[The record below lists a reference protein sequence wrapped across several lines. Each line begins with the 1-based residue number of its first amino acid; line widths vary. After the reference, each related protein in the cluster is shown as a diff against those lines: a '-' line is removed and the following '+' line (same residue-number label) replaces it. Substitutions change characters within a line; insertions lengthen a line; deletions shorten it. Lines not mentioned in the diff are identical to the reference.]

1 MQLIRGIDHLNGD
14 HQPSVVSIG
23 NYDGVHRGHQH
34 VIETLLRKSDELNA
48 PAAVV
53 TFEPLAKEF
62 FNPDSVI
69 RLTSV
74 EERAQLLFSLG
85 VERVLC
91 IDFTKE
97 FAAYSPNKFVQ
108 DVLLNGLGAKYV
120 CVGDDFRFGKN
131 RSGDFAF
138 LQDAGKQHGFDVTAH
153 DTFTLQ
159 GQRVS
164 SGRVRDALFASDFL
178 LAEQL
183 LGRPYSM
190 QGVVEKGQQIGRTI
204 NFPTA
209 NIVLLD
215 ALLAVNGVYAVSVE
229 LAQENGGSH
238 SNTARRLQGVAN
250 VGTRPTVDGSE
261 KRLEVHLFDFDEDIY
276 GQTMNVLFHEKIR
289 DEQKFTSIDELKQQI
304 GKDAQQAAVYFRT

>member
-1 MQLIRGIDHLNGD
+1 MQLIRGIDQLSEN

-48 PAAVV
+48 PATVV

-62 FNPDSVI
+62 FNPNSVI
-69 RLTSV
+69 RITSV
-74 EERAQLLFSLG
+74 EERAELLFALG

-91 IDFTKE
+91 IDFNQG
-97 FAAYSPNKFVQ
+97 FAATSPNKFVQ
-108 DVLLNGLGAKYV
+108 DVLLDGLGAKYV

-138 LQDAGKQHGFDVTAH
+138 LQDAGAQHGFDVTAH
-153 DTFTLQ
+153 DTFALQ

-164 SGRVRDALFASDFL
+164 SGRVRDALVSSDFV

-183 LGRPYSM
+183 LGRAYAM
-190 QGVVEKGQQIGRTI
+190 QGVIEKGQQIGRTI

-209 NIVLLD
+209 NIVLPEV
-215 ALLAVNGVYAVSVE
+215 LLAVNGVYAVSVE
-229 LAQENGGSH
+229 LSLNGESVDAGQPK
-238 SNTARRLQGVAN
+238 NLYGVAN
-250 VGTRPTVDGSE
+250 VGTRPTVDGRE
-261 KRLEVHLFDFDEDIY
+261 KRLEVHLFDFDGDIY
-276 GQTMNVLFHEKIR
+276 GQTMNVTFNKKIR
-289 DEQKFTSIDELKQQI
+289 DEQKFSSVDELKQQI
-304 GKDAQQAAVYFRT
+304 IIDAQQAAAYFRD